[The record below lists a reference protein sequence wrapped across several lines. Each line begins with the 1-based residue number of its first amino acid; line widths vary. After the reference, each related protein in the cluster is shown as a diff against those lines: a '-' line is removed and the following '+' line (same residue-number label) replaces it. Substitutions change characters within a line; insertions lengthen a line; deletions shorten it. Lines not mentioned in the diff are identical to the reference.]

1 MKIALIE
8 DVHDLA
14 RPLIRYLS
22 LEGISVL
29 WRETIADARYL
40 LASQRVDA
48 IVLDLGLPDGD
59 GRRLVEE
66 LRSE

>member
-59 GRRLVEE
+59 GRRLVEV